1 MIKLLELPVAR
12 IFPVLDLYRIFLI
25 HPDASCHFKKYED
38 GKSRVYV
45 MINCLNDK
53 KATDPTIMLA
63 LRCLI
68 NIFKDMNG

>member
-53 KATDPTIMLA
+53 NATDPTIMLA